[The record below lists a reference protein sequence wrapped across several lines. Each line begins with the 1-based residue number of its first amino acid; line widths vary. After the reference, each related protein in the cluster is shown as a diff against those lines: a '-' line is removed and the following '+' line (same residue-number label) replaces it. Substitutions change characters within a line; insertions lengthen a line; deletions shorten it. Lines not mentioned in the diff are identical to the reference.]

1 MTSPKEFNRKALLQ
15 QVLDQFKLN
24 RDGYHGPSHWARVR
38 VHALEIGQM
47 RGADLLV
54 VELFAFLHDSQR
66 HSEGTDSQHGLR
78 AAEYAASLNHTH
90 FSLAGPQLDK
100 LCHAIRH
107 HSGGSIHTDETIQS
121 CWDGDRLDLGR
132 VGTKPHKDY
141 LSPEGAKLIEK
152 AYRRSLQKKE
162 SELAIEDLLG

>member
-1 MTSPKEFNRKALLQ
+1 MTSPNEFNRKALLQ

-38 VHALEIGQM
+38 VHALEIGQT

-90 FSLAGPQLDK
+90 FSLAGQRW
-100 LCHAIRH
+100 IN
-107 HSGGSIHTDETIQS
+107 
-121 CWDGDRLDLGR
+121 
-132 VGTKPHKDY
+132 Y
-141 LSPEGAKLIEK
+141 LPWL
-152 AYRRSLQKKE
+152 RNHP
-162 SELAIEDLLG
+162 

>member
-1 MTSPKEFNRKALLQ
+1 MTSINEFNRKALLQ

-24 RDGYHGPSHWARVR
+24 REGYHGPSHWARVR
-38 VHALEIGQM
+38 LHALEI
-47 RGADLLV
+47 
-54 VELFAFLHDSQR
+54 
-66 HSEGTDSQHGLR
+66 
-78 AAEYAASLNHTH
+78 
-90 FSLAGPQLDK
+90 GPQLDK

-162 SELAIEDLLG
+162 SELAIEDLLD